1 MKVILSS
8 MPTGF
13 FVHWLCGHG
22 FVYFSSMERNISG
35 WYSPALQREMPI
47 ASYGYYGFALLMV
60 PTAAADYLEYE
71 RFQLMD
77 KLAPFIDSGKVKV
90 FSINSINSE
99 SWLNNHVDPRH
110 KTYMHKQFNEYVYQE
125 VIPFIKNS
133 TSPET
138 PIITCGASFGA
149 LHSLNLFLKRPDLIN
164 GVIAMSGV
172 YDLTEYT
179 KGYFDDDV
187 YFNSPQHYMPNLTD
201 HQVLE
206 QIRQSQHI
214 HLFSG
219 SGAYEDPDA
228 SRRFARILYEKGIHY
243 ELDIW
248 GEEWMHDWD
257 TWRAV
262 LPHYLGTRF

>member
-1 MKVILSS
+1 MLYLPVNLQERIRSF
-8 MPTGF
+8 P
-13 FVHWLCGHG
+13 
-22 FVYFSSMERNISG
+22 YFSLMERQITS
-35 WYSPALQREMPI
+35 WFSPALQRDMPI

-71 RFQLMD
+71 RFQLLD
-77 KLAPFIDSGKVKV
+77 HLAPFVDSGKVKI

-99 SWLNNHVDPRH
+99 SWLNNHVHPAH
-110 KTYMHKQFNEYVYQE
+110 KTYMHKQFNQYVYEE

-133 TSPET
+133 TSIDT
-138 PIITCGASFGA
+138 PVVICGASFGA
-149 LHSLNLFLKRPDLIN
+149 LHSMNLFLKRPDLIN

-179 KGYFDDDV
+179 KGYFDEDV
-187 YFNSPQHYMPNLTD
+187 YFNSPQHYMPNLSD
-201 HQVLE
+201 HALLE
-206 QIRQSQHI
+206 QIRHSRHI

-219 SGAYEDPDA
+219 SGDYEDPNA
-228 SRRFARILYEKGIHY
+228 SRSFAGIMYGKNINY

-248 GEEWMHDWD
+248 GPEWKHDWD

-262 LPHYLGTRF
+262 LPNYLGTRF